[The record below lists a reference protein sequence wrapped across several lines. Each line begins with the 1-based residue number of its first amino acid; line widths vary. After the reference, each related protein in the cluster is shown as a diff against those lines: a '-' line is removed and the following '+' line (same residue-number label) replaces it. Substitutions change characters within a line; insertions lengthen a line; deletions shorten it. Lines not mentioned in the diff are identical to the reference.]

1 MANFGDAADRGEAL
15 IVLIAVGAERAD
27 IVQGARLEAEEIFA
41 VDEVAMLGGIVLL
54 GQLTPAS
61 PSAHMSASKAI

>member
-1 MANFGDAADRGEAL
+1 MPSHQRDFPRHEKLPSPRSGDGSSELL
-15 IVLIAVGAERAD
+15 ILVVFYL
-27 IVQGARLEAEEIFA
+27 L
-41 VDEVAMLGGIVLL
+41 AMLGGIVLL